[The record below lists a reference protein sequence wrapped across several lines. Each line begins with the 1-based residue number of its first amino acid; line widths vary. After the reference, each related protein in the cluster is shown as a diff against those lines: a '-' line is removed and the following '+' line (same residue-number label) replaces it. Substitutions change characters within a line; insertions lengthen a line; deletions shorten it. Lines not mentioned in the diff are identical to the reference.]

1 MTKQLEF
8 YFEFSSPYGFLGS
21 QKIEELADSIGRRV
35 VWYPFL
41 LGAVYK
47 KFGDSPLSH
56 PLKKKYLFKDFA
68 RRAALL
74 KLGEVKTPANFPGN
88 SLAPCRMTYW
98 VERTNP
104 EKVGEF
110 VKTMYANYWIDGR
123 EVGNIED
130 ILDVVMQ
137 IGLSKEDAKIGVQE
151 QETKDRAR
159 EVTDSA
165 IEKGVFGSPFIS
177 IDNELFW
184 GTDRFDDIKSL
195 YG

>member
-74 KLGEVKTPANFPGN
+74 KLGEVKTPANFP
-88 SLAPCRMTYW
+88 ATR
-98 VERTNP
+98 
-104 EKVGEF
+104 
-110 VKTMYANYWIDGR
+110 
-123 EVGNIED
+123 
-130 ILDVVMQ
+130 
-137 IGLSKEDAKIGVQE
+137 
-151 QETKDRAR
+151 
-159 EVTDSA
+159 
-165 IEKGVFGSPFIS
+165 
-177 IDNELFW
+177 
-184 GTDRFDDIKSL
+184 
-195 YG
+195 